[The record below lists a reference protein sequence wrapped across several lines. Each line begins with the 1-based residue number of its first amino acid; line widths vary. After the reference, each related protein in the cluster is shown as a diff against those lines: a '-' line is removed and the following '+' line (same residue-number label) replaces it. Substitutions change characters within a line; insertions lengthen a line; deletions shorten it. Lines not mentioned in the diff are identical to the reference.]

1 MRKRGIEQ
9 RISNCFIKIVVVPG
23 CGEEKILQ

>member
-9 RISNCFIKIVVVPG
+9 RGTIQILIFLTFKGAKRGYKI
-23 CGEEKILQ
+23 